1 MMGPRQRLVAK
12 YLILFGCIAAFAWI
26 GTNSQEVY
34 NVQETTAVVR
44 TDQVRVDRPRADV
57 SAKSTTQPS
66 DGSPPWRIPL
76 ASLSDTRERPIF
88 SPSRRPPPVV
98 NAPTRLSQPLAIAS
112 PSRPPLSLVGA
123 IAGDE
128 DGIAILLD
136 ETTRAVIRLKI
147 GESHAGWALRRV
159 EGREAQLEKDRQI
172 TVLTLPNP
180 PGE

>member
-1 MMGPRQRLVAK
+1 MTGPRQRLFAK
-12 YLILFGCIAAFAWI
+12 RLIPFGCIAALAWI
-26 GTNSQEVY
+26 GTNSQGSY

-44 TDQVRVDRPRADV
+44 TDQVRVDRPGADV

-66 DGSPPWRIPL
+66 DGNPPWRITL
-76 ASLSDTRERPIF
+76 ASLSNTRERPIF

-98 NAPTRLSQPLAIAS
+98 NAPTQLSQPLAIAG

-123 IAGDE
+123 IAGDG
-128 DGIAILLD
+128 DGIAVFVD

-159 EGREAQLEKDRQI
+159 EGREAQLEKDRQ
-172 TVLTLPNP
+172 TAVLTLPNP
-180 PGE
+180 SGE